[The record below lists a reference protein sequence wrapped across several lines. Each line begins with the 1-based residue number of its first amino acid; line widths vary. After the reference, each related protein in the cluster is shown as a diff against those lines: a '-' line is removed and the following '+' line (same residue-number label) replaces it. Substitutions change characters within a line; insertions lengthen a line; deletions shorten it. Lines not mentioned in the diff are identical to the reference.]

1 MRMEELQD
9 NQFIKKTDTV
19 EKYLLDLVKRYFE
32 SNSEVNP
39 NTQEYIVQKAVARMK
54 EELDIDNAGVV
65 SINGQTGDVT
75 IDCASLGAEPFIGDK
90 KTAFNC
96 DFGTEKGTVCEGND
110 PRLNDK
116 RVPTKHTHSMDEI
129 NGLQGQIASLEN
141 LIQKLNGTGH
151 NHDNKQVLD
160 KISYSGKNT
169 VINLD
174 VLDTVSK
181 QVDDKIAEIDVL
193 ISTYKTAL
201 DALVTQTEEKI
212 NNL

>member
-19 EKYLLDLVKRYFE
+19 EKHLLDLVKNYFE

-39 NTQEYIVQKAVARMK
+39 NTKEYIIQKAVEKMK

-96 DFGTEKGTVCEGND
+96 DFGNKKGTVCEGND

-116 RVPTKHTHSMDEI
+116 RIPIEHTHQINEI
-129 NGLQGQIASLEN
+129 NGLQGQLSSLEN
-141 LIQKLNGTGH
+141 LINMLNGTSH
-151 NHDNKQVLD
+151 SHDNKRVLD
-160 KISYSGKNT
+160 KLSYSGKNA

-174 VLDTVSK
+174 VLDSVSK
-181 QVDDKIAEIDVL
+181 QIDDKILEVDAL
-193 ISTYKTAL
+193 ISTYKSAL

-212 NNL
+212 NSL

>member
-1 MRMEELQD
+1 MRMEELQN

-19 EKYLLDLVKRYFE
+19 EKYLLDLVKTYFE

-39 NTQEYIVQKAVARMK
+39 NTQEYIIQKAVQRMK

-65 SINGQTGDVT
+65 SINGQTGDV
-75 IDCASLGAEPFIGDK
+75 IINCESLGAEPFIKDK

-96 DFGTEKGTVCEGND
+96 DFGTTKGTVCEGND

-116 RVPTKHTHSMDEI
+116 RVPTTHSHSINEI
-129 NGLQGQIASLEN
+129 NGLQGQLSSLQN
-141 LIQKLNGTGH
+141 LIQTLNGTGH
-151 NHDNKQVLD
+151 NHSNKQVLD
-160 KISYSGKNT
+160 KISYSGKNA

-181 QVDDKIAEIDVL
+181 QVDNKIAEVDAL

-201 DALVTQTEEKI
+201 DALVTQTKNKI

>member
-19 EKYLLDLVKRYFE
+19 EKYLLDLVKNYFE

-39 NTQEYIVQKAVARMK
+39 NTQEYIIQKAVQRMK

-96 DFGTEKGTVCEGND
+96 DFGTTKGTVCAGDD

-116 RVPTKHTHSMDEI
+116 RVPVTHSHSMDEI
-129 NGLQGQIASLEN
+129 NGLQGQISSLQN
-141 LIQKLNGTGH
+141 LIKTLDGTGH
-151 NHDNKQVLD
+151 NHNNKNVLD
-160 KISYSGKNT
+160 KISYSGKNAI
-169 VINLD
+169 INLD
-174 VLDTVSK
+174 ILDTVSK
-181 QVDDKIAEIDVL
+181 QVDDKIAEVDAL
-193 ISTYKTAL
+193 IATYKTAL
-201 DALVTQTEEKI
+201 DTLVTQTENKI
-212 NNL
+212 NSL

>member
-9 NQFIKKTDTV
+9 NKFIKKTDTV
-19 EKYLLDLVKRYFE
+19 EKYLLDLVKNYFE

-39 NTQEYIVQKAVARMK
+39 NTQEYIIQKAVQRMRD
-54 EELDIDNAGVV
+54 ELDIDNAGVV

-96 DFGTEKGTVCEGND
+96 DFGNTKGTVCEGND

-116 RVPTKHTHSMDEI
+116 RVPTAHTHEINEI
-129 NGLQGQIASLEN
+129 NGLQGQMSSLQN
-141 LIQKLNGTGH
+141 LIQTLNGTGH
-151 NHDNKQVLD
+151 NHNNKQVLD
-160 KISYSGKNT
+160 KISYSGNNA

-181 QVDDKIAEIDVL
+181 QVDDKIAEIDAL
-193 ISTYKTAL
+193 IATYKTAL
-201 DALVTQTEEKI
+201 DTLVTQTENKI

>member
-39 NTQEYIVQKAVARMK
+39 NTQEYIIQKAVSRMK
-54 EELDIDNAGVV
+54 SELDIDNAGVV
-65 SINGQTGDVT
+65 SINGQTGDIT
-75 IDCASLGAEPFIGDK
+75 INCESLGAEPFIGDK

-96 DFGTEKGTVCEGND
+96 DFGTTKGTVCEGND
-110 PRLNDK
+110 PRLSDK
-116 RVPTKHTHSMDEI
+116 RVPTKHSHSIDEI
-129 NGLQGQIASLEN
+129 NGLQGQLSSLQN
-141 LIQKLNGTGH
+141 LIQTLNGTSHSH
-151 NHDNKQVLD
+151 NNKQVLD
-160 KISYSGKNT
+160 KIFYSGKNE

-174 VLDTVSK
+174 VLDVISK
-181 QVDDKIAEIDVL
+181 QVDDKIAEVDNL

-201 DALVTQTEEKI
+201 DTLVTQTTDKI

>member
-1 MRMEELQD
+1 MRMEELQ
-9 NQFIKKTDTV
+9 NNNFIKKTDTV
-19 EKYLLDLVKRYFE
+19 EKYLLDLVRNYFK

-39 NTQEYIVQKAVARMK
+39 NTQEYIIQKAVAKMK
-54 EELDIDNAGVV
+54 QELDIDNAGVV

-110 PRLNDK
+110 PRLSDK
-116 RVPTKHTHSMDEI
+116 RVPTAHSHSITEI
-129 NGLQGQIASLEN
+129 NGLQGQISSLQN
-141 LIQKLNGTGH
+141 LIQTLNGTGH
-151 NHDNKQVLD
+151 NHNNKQVLD
-160 KISYSGKNT
+160 KISYSGTNT

-174 VLDTVSK
+174 VLDAVSK
-181 QVDDKIAEIDVL
+181 QVDDKIAEVDAL
-193 ISTYKTAL
+193 ISTYKSAL
-201 DALVTQTEEKI
+201 DALVTQTEDKI